1 MVGLEIH
8 QEERAGRLTLR
19 LMGTLDGQTAQLLR
33 QSLDTLG
40 SREVELDFTHLREFR
55 DTAVG
60 VLTHGLLE
68 RNVQVR
74 GLAGHHQR
82 MFRYFGVS
90 LGETRSSGAYYTP
103 EEMQA

>member
-19 LMGTLDGQTAQLLR
+19 LTGTLDNQTALLLR

-55 DTAVG
+55 NLKAQRSRE
-60 VLTHGLLE
+60 LTRREAQKKPVNGP
-68 RNVQVR
+68 
-74 GLAGHHQR
+74 G
-82 MFRYFGVS
+82 
-90 LGETRSSGAYYTP
+90 
-103 EEMQA
+103 